1 MNVHPLRAAASIAL
15 AVTAL
20 ASCGG
25 NGDAGAADSVATTPP
40 VTVGPENLVV
50 VSAQPLTS
58 GPAFSGTLRHEREAS
73 VRAQTA
79 GSVLQTY
86 VDQGQA
92 VAAGTVLARIE
103 AGGSD
108 DSYLSAR
115 SSVTAAENSLA
126 IATRELSR
134 AQRLHEAG
142 AIAERELEMARSTV
156 TNARAVV
163 ADARARMASAAKQLG
178 NATVRAPFAGV
189 VGQRSVSAGDV
200 VQPGTLLFTV
210 VDPGSM
216 RLEAALPVE
225 QLSDVRVGLP
235 VKFTVS
241 GYRGREFLGRV
252 TRVSPVVDP
261 VTRQVQIVAS
271 IPNAGRAL
279 VGGLQATGRL
289 STSTRNGLVAPDA
302 AIDERGAAPTV
313 LRVKRGVVE
322 RVSVGL
328 GARDEAGELV
338 EITAGLAA
346 GDTLLIGAARGITPG
361 TPVRIIAAIG
371 DTALRPA
378 PAATPAPPSGVN
390 PR

>member
-1 MNVHPLRAAASIAL
+1 M
-15 AVTAL
+15 
-20 ASCGG
+20 
-25 NGDAGAADSVATTPP
+25 
-40 VTVGPENLVV
+40 TVGPENLVI
-50 VSAQPLTS
+50 VSAMPLTS

-73 VRAQTA
+73 VRAQIA

-86 VDQGQA
+86 VDQGQSVSGGA
-92 VAAGTVLARIE
+92 VLARIE

-108 DSYLSAR
+108 DTYLSAR
-115 SSVTAAENSLA
+115 SGVTAAENSLA
-126 IATRELSR
+126 IANRELER
-134 AQRLHEAG
+134 ARRLHEAG
-142 AIAERELEMARSTV
+142 AIADRELEMARAAV
-156 TNARAVV
+156 TNARAVL
-163 ADARARMASAAKQLG
+163 ADARARLASAGKQLG

-216 RLEAALPVE
+216 RLEAAIPVE

-235 VKFTVS
+235 VRFKVT
-241 GYRGREFLGRV
+241 GYGDREFLGRV

-289 STSTRNGLVAPDA
+289 STTTRNGLVAPES
-302 AIDERGAAPTV
+302 AIDERGSSPSV
-313 LRVKRGVVE
+313 LRVKRGQVE
-322 RVSVGL
+322 RVTVVP

-338 EITAGLAA
+338 EITAGLVA
-346 GDTLLIGAARGITPG
+346 GDTLLVGAARGVTPG
-361 TPVRIIAAIG
+361 TAVRIVAAVG
-371 DTALRPA
+371 DTALRAA
-378 PAATPAPPSGVN
+378 PVPGRAAGVN

>member
-1 MNVHPLRAAASIAL
+1 MSAHTFRAVASLAL
-15 AVTAL
+15 AATIL
-20 ASCGG
+20 SSCGG
-25 NGDAGAADSVATTPP
+25 EGDNAAAAAAPVQA

-50 VSAQPLTS
+50 VIARPLTS
-58 GPAFSGTLRHEREAS
+58 GPSFSGTLRHEREAS
-73 VRAQTA
+73 VRAQMA

-86 VDQGQA
+86 ADQGQS

-103 AGGSD
+103 AGGTG
-108 DSYLSAR
+108 DSFLSAR
-115 SSVTAAENSLA
+115 SAVTTAENSLA
-126 IATRELSR
+126 IANRELER
-134 AQRLHEAG
+134 ARRLHEAG
-142 AIAERELEMARSTV
+142 AIAERELELARWAV
-156 TNARAVV
+156 TNARAQV
-163 ADARARMASAAKQLG
+163 ADARARLASAGKQLG

-189 VGQRSVSAGDV
+189 VGQKSVSAGDV

-216 RLEAALPVE
+216 RLEAAIPVD
-225 QLSDVRVGLP
+225 QLRDVRVGLP
-235 VKFTVS
+235 VRFTVT
-241 GYRGREFLGRV
+241 GYGDREFLGRV

-289 STSTRNGLVAPDA
+289 SASTRNGLVAPDA
-302 AIDERGAAPTV
+302 AIDERGSATTV

-322 RVSVGL
+322 RVSVAL

-338 EITAGLAA
+338 EITAGLVA

-361 TPVRIIAAIG
+361 TPVRIVAAIG
-371 DTALRPA
+371 DTAVRPA
-378 PAATPAPPSGVN
+378 PPMPAAPAGGANQP
-390 PR
+390 

>member
-1 MNVHPLRAAASIAL
+1 MSVFKVRAIVAVAL
-15 AVTAL
+15 AATFL
-20 ASCGG
+20 AACGG
-25 NGDAGAADSVATTPP
+25 NDASAGADSVAVVTP

-58 GPAFSGTLRHEREAS
+58 GPAFSGVLRHEREAS

-86 VDQGQA
+86 VDQGQP

-108 DSYLSAR
+108 DIYLSAR
-115 SSVTAAENSLA
+115 SSVTAAQNSLA

-142 AIAERELEMARSTV
+142 AIAERELEMARAAV

-189 VGQRSVSAGDV
+189 IGQRSVSAGDV
-200 VQPGTLLFTV
+200 VQPGTMLFTV

-216 RLEAALPVE
+216 RLEAAIPVE

-235 VKFTVS
+235 VRFNVS
-241 GYRGREFLGRV
+241 GYRDREFLGRV

-289 STSTRNGLVAPDA
+289 STTTRNGLVAPDA
-302 AIDERGAAPTV
+302 AIDERGPSPTV
-313 LRVKRGVVE
+313 LRVKRGIVE
-322 RVSVGL
+322 RVTVAL

-338 EITAGLAA
+338 EVTMGLVA
-346 GDTLLIGAARGITPG
+346 GDTLLIGAARSVTPG
-361 TPVRIIAAIG
+361 TPVRIVPSIG
-371 DTALRPA
+371 DTALRSA
-378 PAATPAPPSGVN
+378 PRAPPPPTGS

>member
-1 MNVHPLRAAASIAL
+1 MIAHTLRALASIAL
-15 AVTAL
+15 AATVI

-25 NGDAGAADSVATTPP
+25 NDDSAAADSVAATPP

-73 VRAQTA
+73 VRAQMA

-92 VAAGTVLARIE
+92 VAGGTVLARIE

-108 DSYLSAR
+108 DTYLSAR
-115 SSVTAAENSLA
+115 SSVTAAQNGLA
-126 IATRELSR
+126 NATRELSR

-142 AIAERELEMARSTV
+142 AIAERELEMAQSAV

-216 RLEAALPVE
+216 RLEAAIPVE
-225 QLSDVRVGLP
+225 QLSDVRVGLT
-235 VKFTVS
+235 VKFSVS
-241 GYRGREFLGRV
+241 GYGAREFLGRV

-289 STSTRNGLVAPDA
+289 STSTRNGLVVPDA
-302 AIDERGAAPTV
+302 AIDERGSAPAV
-313 LRVKRGVVE
+313 LRVKRGIVE
-322 RVSVGL
+322 RVTVAL

-338 EITAGLAA
+338 EITMGLVA
-346 GDTLLIGAARGITPG
+346 GDTLLIGAARGVTPG
-361 TPVRIIAAIG
+361 TPVRIVAAIG

-378 PAATPAPPSGVN
+378 AGAN

>member
-1 MNVHPLRAAASIAL
+1 MSACTLRAVASL
-15 AVTAL
+15 TL
-20 ASCGG
+20 
-25 NGDAGAADSVATTPP
+25 VATVLGSCRSEADDAAAAAATAAQP

-50 VSAQPLTS
+50 VTARPLTS

-73 VRAQTA
+73 VRAQMA

-86 VDQGQA
+86 ADQGQS
-92 VAAGTVLARIE
+92 VATGTVLARIE
-103 AGGSD
+103 AGGTD

-115 SSVTAAENSLA
+115 SGVTAAENSLA
-126 IATRELSR
+126 IANRELER
-134 AQRLHEAG
+134 ARRLHEAG
-142 AIAERELEMARSTV
+142 AIAERELEMARAAV
-156 TNARAVV
+156 TNSRAVL

-189 VGQRSVSAGDV
+189 VGQKSVSAGDV
-200 VQPGTLLFTV
+200 VQPGTLLYTV

-216 RLEAALPVE
+216 RLEAAIPVE
-225 QLSDVRVGLP
+225 QLRDVRVGLP
-235 VKFTVS
+235 VKFSVS
-241 GYRGREFLGRV
+241 GYGDREFLGRV

-271 IPNAGRAL
+271 IPNTGRAL

-289 STSTRNGLVAPDA
+289 STSTRNGLVAPEA
-302 AIDERGAAPTV
+302 AIDERGSAPTV

-322 RVSVGL
+322 RVSVAL

-338 EITAGLAA
+338 EIRAGVQA
-346 GDTLLIGAARGITPG
+346 GDTLLVGAARGITPG
-361 TPVRIIAAIG
+361 TPVRIVVAVG
-371 DTALRPA
+371 DTALRSA
-378 PAATPAPPSGVN
+378 PAAPATGVN

>member
-1 MNVHPLRAAASIAL
+1 MSACTLRAVASL
-15 AVTAL
+15 TL
-20 ASCGG
+20 
-25 NGDAGAADSVATTPP
+25 VATVLGSCRSEADDAAAAAAAATAAQP

-50 VSAQPLTS
+50 VTARPLTS

-73 VRAQTA
+73 VRAQMA

-86 VDQGQA
+86 ADQGQS
-92 VAAGTVLARIE
+92 VATGTVLARIE
-103 AGGSD
+103 AGGTD
-108 DSYLSAR
+108 DSYFSAR
-115 SSVTAAENSLA
+115 SGVTAAENSLA
-126 IATRELSR
+126 IANRELER
-134 AQRLHEAG
+134 ARRLHEAG
-142 AIAERELEMARSTV
+142 AIAERELEMARAAV
-156 TNARAVV
+156 TNSRAVL

-189 VGQRSVSAGDV
+189 VGQKSVSAGDV
-200 VQPGTLLFTV
+200 VQPGTLLYTV

-216 RLEAALPVE
+216 RLEAAIPVE
-225 QLSDVRVGLP
+225 QLRDVRVGLP
-235 VKFTVS
+235 VKFSVS
-241 GYRGREFLGRV
+241 GYGDREFLGRV

-271 IPNAGRAL
+271 IPNTGRAL

-289 STSTRNGLVAPDA
+289 STSTRNGLVAPEA

-322 RVSVGL
+322 RVSVAL

-338 EITAGLAA
+338 EISAGVQA
-346 GDTLLIGAARGITPG
+346 GDTLLVGAARGITPG
-361 TPVRIIAAIG
+361 TPVRIVVAVG
-371 DTALRPA
+371 DTALRSA
-378 PAATPAPPSGVN
+378 PAAPATGVN

>member
-1 MNVHPLRAAASIAL
+1 MNARTFRAFAL
-15 AVTAL
+15 AAL
-20 ASCGG
+20 SAGIVACGG
-25 NGDAGAADSVATTPP
+25 GPDDTEPEAAQP

-50 VSAQPLTS
+50 VVPRPLTS

-73 VRAQTA
+73 VRAQMA

-86 VDQGQA
+86 ADQGQS

-103 AGGSD
+103 AGGTD

-115 SSVTAAENSLA
+115 SAVTAAQNSYS
-126 IATRELSR
+126 IATRELER

-142 AIAERELEMARSTV
+142 AIAERELEMARATV
-156 TNARAVV
+156 TNARAVL
-163 ADARARMASAAKQLG
+163 ADARARMASAGKQLG

-189 VGQRSVSAGDV
+189 IGAKSVSAGDV

-216 RLEAALPVE
+216 RLEAAIPVD
-225 QLSDVRVGLP
+225 QLRDVRVGLP
-235 VKFTVS
+235 VKFSVS
-241 GYRGREFLGRV
+241 GYGASEFVGRV

-289 STSTRNGLVAPDA
+289 SASTRIGLVAPDA
-302 AIDERGAAPTV
+302 AIDERGSAPSV

-322 RVSVGL
+322 RVTVAL

-338 EITAGLAA
+338 EVTAGLVA
-346 GDTLLIGAARGITPG
+346 GDTLLLGAARGITPG
-361 TPVRIIAAIG
+361 TSVRIVAAVG

-378 PAATPAPPSGVN
+378 QPAVVAPAAGANPP
-390 PR
+390 

>member
-1 MNVHPLRAAASIAL
+1 MSAYTFRAIASLAL
-15 AVTAL
+15 AATIL
-20 ASCGG
+20 SSCGG
-25 NGDAGAADSVATTPP
+25 EADNAAAAAPAQP

-50 VSAQPLTS
+50 VVARPLTS
-58 GPAFSGTLRHEREAS
+58 GPSFSGTLRHEREAS
-73 VRAQTA
+73 VRAQMA

-86 VDQGQA
+86 ADQGQS

-103 AGGSD
+103 AGGTD

-115 SSVTAAENSLA
+115 SAVTTAENSLA
-126 IATRELSR
+126 IANRELER
-134 AQRLHEAG
+134 ARRLHEAG
-142 AIAERELEMARSTV
+142 AIAERELELARWAV
-156 TNARAVV
+156 TNSRAQM
-163 ADARARMASAAKQLG
+163 ADARARLASAGKQLG

-189 VGQRSVSAGDV
+189 IGQKSVSAGDV

-216 RLEAALPVE
+216 RLEAAIPVE
-225 QLSDVRVGLP
+225 QLRDVRVGLP
-235 VKFTVS
+235 VQFTVS
-241 GYRGREFLGRV
+241 GYGDREFLGRV

-261 VTRQVQIVAS
+261 ITRQVQIVAS

-289 STSTRNGLVAPDA
+289 STTTRNGLVAPDA
-302 AIDERGAAPTV
+302 AIDERGSAPTV

-328 GARDEAGELV
+328 GARDEAGEIV
-338 EITAGLAA
+338 EITAGLLA
-346 GDTLLIGAARGITPG
+346 GDTLLLGAARGITPG

-371 DTALRPA
+371 DTALRPSPTV
-378 PAATPAPPSGVN
+378 PAAPVSGVN

>member
-1 MNVHPLRAAASIAL
+1 MSAYSLRAIAAVAL
-15 AVTAL
+15 AISL
-20 ASCGG
+20 LSSCGG
-25 NGDAGAADSVATTPP
+25 GADDAAAATAVQP

-50 VSAQPLTS
+50 VTAQPLTS

-73 VRAQTA
+73 VRSQMA

-86 VDQGQA
+86 VDQGQS

-103 AGGSD
+103 AGGAD

-115 SSVTAAENSLA
+115 SGVTAAENSLT
-126 IATRELSR
+126 IANRELER
-134 AQRLHEAG
+134 ARRLHEAG
-142 AIAERELEMARSTV
+142 AIAERELEMARATV
-156 TNARAVV
+156 TNSRAVL
-163 ADARARMASAAKQLG
+163 ADARARLASASKQLG

-200 VQPGTLLFTV
+200 VQAGTLLYTV

-216 RLEAALPVE
+216 RLEAAIPVE
-225 QLSDVRVGLP
+225 QLGDVRVGLP
-235 VKFTVS
+235 VKFRVS
-241 GYRGREFLGRV
+241 GYGGREFLGRV

-289 STSTRNGLVAPDA
+289 STSTRIGLVAPDA
-302 AIDERGAAPTV
+302 AIDERGSAPSV
-313 LRVKRGVVE
+313 LRVKQGVVE
-322 RVSVGL
+322 RVNVAL

-338 EITAGLAA
+338 EITAGLVA
-346 GDTLLIGAARGITPG
+346 GDTLLVGAARGITPG
-361 TPVRIIAAIG
+361 TPVRIVAAVG
-371 DTALRPA
+371 DTALRPPSAA
-378 PAATPAPPSGVN
+378 PAPASGVN

>member
-1 MNVHPLRAAASIAL
+1 MRAHTLRAVASIAL
-15 AVTAL
+15 AATTL
-20 ASCGG
+20 AGCGG
-25 NGDAGAADSVATTPP
+25 NDESATADSVAATLP

-50 VSAQPLTS
+50 VRAQPLTS

-73 VRAQTA
+73 VRAQLA

-92 VAAGTVLARIE
+92 VAAGTVLARVE

-108 DSYLSAR
+108 DTYLSAR
-115 SSVTAAENSLA
+115 SSVTAAENGLGN
-126 IATRELSR
+126 ATRELSR

-142 AIAERELEMARSTV
+142 AIAERELEMARSAV
-156 TNARAVV
+156 ANARAVV

-216 RLEAALPVE
+216 RLEAAIPVE

-241 GYRGREFLGRV
+241 GYGAREFLGRV

-302 AIDERGAAPTV
+302 AIDERGSAPAV
-313 LRVKRGVVE
+313 LRVKRGMVE
-322 RVSVGL
+322 RVTVAL

-338 EITAGLAA
+338 EITMGLVA
-346 GDTLLIGAARGITPG
+346 GDTLLIGAARGVTPG
-361 TPVRIIAAIG
+361 TPVRIVAAIG

-378 PAATPAPPSGVN
+378 PQAN

>member
-1 MNVHPLRAAASIAL
+1 MIASMFRPVAALVL
-15 AVTAL
+15 AVTIFAG
-20 ASCGG
+20 CGG
-25 NGDAGAADSVATTPP
+25 DDDAAAATETQP

-50 VSAQPLTS
+50 VRAQPLTA

-73 VRAQTA
+73 VRSQMA

-103 AGGSD
+103 AGGND
-108 DSYLSAR
+108 DAYLSAR
-115 SSVTAAENSLA
+115 SAVTAAQNSYS
-126 IATRELSR
+126 IASRELER
-134 AQRLHEAG
+134 ARRLHEAG
-142 AIAERELEMARSTV
+142 AIAERELEMAQAAV
-156 TNARAVV
+156 TNARAML

-189 VGQRSVSAGDV
+189 IGAKSVSAGDV

-216 RLEAALPVE
+216 RLEAAIPVE
-225 QLSDVRVGLP
+225 QLTDVRVGLP

-241 GYRGREFLGRV
+241 GYGTREFLGRV

-289 STSTRNGLVAPDA
+289 ATSTRNGLVAPDA
-302 AIDERGAAPTV
+302 AIDERGSAPSV
-313 LRVKRGVVE
+313 LRLKRGAAE
-322 RVSVGL
+322 RVTVTL
-328 GARDEAGELV
+328 GARDEGGELV
-338 EITAGLAA
+338 EITTGLIA

-361 TPVRIIAAIG
+361 TPVRIVAAIG
-371 DTALRPA
+371 DTALPSVPA
-378 PAATPAPPSGVN
+378 PAVPAAGAN

>member
-1 MNVHPLRAAASIAL
+1 MIAHTFRAAAVIL
-15 AVTAL
+15 LVAVVL
-20 ASCGG
+20 SSCGDSD
-25 NGDAGAADSVATTPP
+25 DAAAATATQP
-40 VTVGPENLVV
+40 VTVGPENLVAV
-50 VSAQPLTS
+50 TAQPLTS

-73 VRAQTA
+73 VRAQMA

-86 VDQGQA
+86 VDQGQS
-92 VAAGTVLARIE
+92 VATGTVLARIE
-103 AGGSD
+103 AGGND

-115 SSVTAAENSLA
+115 SAVTAAQSSLA
-126 IATRELSR
+126 IANRELER
-134 AQRLHEAG
+134 ARRLHEAG
-142 AIAERELEMARSTV
+142 AIAERELEMARASV
-156 TNARAVV
+156 TNSRAML
-163 ADARARMASAAKQLG
+163 ADARARLASAGKQLG

-189 VGQRSVSAGDV
+189 IGQKSVSAGDV
-200 VQPGTLLFTV
+200 VQPGTLLYTV

-216 RLEAALPVE
+216 RLEAAIPVE
-225 QLSDVRVGLP
+225 QVSDVRVGLP

-241 GYRGREFLGRV
+241 GYGGREFLGRV

-261 VTRQVQIVAS
+261 VTRQVRIVAS

-313 LRVKRGVVE
+313 LRVKRGIVE
-322 RVSVGL
+322 RVSVAL

-338 EITAGLAA
+338 EITAGVVA
-346 GDTLLIGAARGITPG
+346 GDTLLLGAARGITPG
-361 TPVRIIAAIG
+361 TPVRIVAAIG

-378 PAATPAPPSGVN
+378 PAAAAPASGVN

>member
-1 MNVHPLRAAASIAL
+1 MSAYTLRAVASLTLVATVL
-15 AVTAL
+15 G
-20 ASCGG
+20 SCGSE
-25 NGDAGAADSVATTPP
+25 GDDAAAATAATAAQP

-50 VSAQPLTS
+50 VTARPLTS

-73 VRAQTA
+73 VRAQMA

-86 VDQGQA
+86 ADQGQS
-92 VAAGTVLARIE
+92 VATGTVLARIE
-103 AGGSD
+103 AGGTD

-115 SSVTAAENSLA
+115 SGVTAAENSLA
-126 IATRELSR
+126 IANRELER
-134 AQRLHEAG
+134 ARRLHEAG
-142 AIAERELEMARSTV
+142 AIAERELEMARAAV
-156 TNARAVV
+156 TNSRAVL
-163 ADARARMASAAKQLG
+163 ADARARMASAGKQLG

-189 VGQRSVSAGDV
+189 VGQKSVSAGDV
-200 VQPGTLLFTV
+200 VQPGTLLYTV

-216 RLEAALPVE
+216 RLEAAIPVE
-225 QLSDVRVGLP
+225 QLRDVRVGLP
-235 VKFTVS
+235 VKFSVS
-241 GYRGREFLGRV
+241 GYGDREFLGRV

-271 IPNAGRAL
+271 IPNTGRAL

-289 STSTRNGLVAPDA
+289 STSTRNGLVAPEA
-302 AIDERGAAPTV
+302 AIDERGSAPTV

-322 RVSVGL
+322 RVSVAL

-338 EITAGLAA
+338 EISAGVQA
-346 GDTLLIGAARGITPG
+346 GDTLLVGAARGITPG
-361 TPVRIIAAIG
+361 TPVRIVVAVG

-378 PAATPAPPSGVN
+378 PAAPATGVN

>member
-1 MNVHPLRAAASIAL
+1 MNAYSLRAIASFAL

-20 ASCGG
+20 AACGG
-25 NGDAGAADSVATTPP
+25 GTDDTAAADSAAAQP

-50 VSAQPLTS
+50 ITARPLTS
-58 GPAFSGTLRHEREAS
+58 GPSFSGILRHEREAS
-73 VRAQTA
+73 VRAQMA

-86 VDQGQA
+86 VDQGQS
-92 VAAGTVLARIE
+92 VASGSVLARIE
-103 AGGSD
+103 AGGTD

-115 SSVTAAENSLA
+115 SSVTAAQNSLA

-142 AIAERELEMARSTV
+142 AIAERELEMARATV
-156 TNARAVV
+156 TNARAVL

-189 VGQRSVSAGDV
+189 IGQKSVSPGDV
-200 VQPGTLLFTV
+200 IQPGTLLFSV

-216 RLEAALPVE
+216 RLEAAIPVD
-225 QLSDVRVGLP
+225 QLRDVRVGLP
-235 VKFTVS
+235 VRFTVT
-241 GYRGREFLGRV
+241 GYGDREFLGRV

-302 AIDERGAAPTV
+302 AIDERGPAPTV

-338 EITAGLAA
+338 EIVAGLVA

-361 TPVRIIAAIG
+361 TPVRIIAALG

-378 PAATPAPPSGVN
+378 PAATPAQASGAN

>member
-1 MNVHPLRAAASIAL
+1 MIACTFRRIAPLAL
-15 AVTAL
+15 AAIVLT
-20 ASCGG
+20 SCGG
-25 NGDAGAADSVATTPP
+25 DADDAAAATAIQP

-50 VSAQPLTS
+50 VRAQPLTS

-73 VRAQTA
+73 VRAQMA

-86 VDQGQA
+86 VDQGQS

-108 DSYLSAR
+108 DAYLSAR
-115 SSVTAAENSLA
+115 SAVTAAENSYS
-126 IATRELSR
+126 IAGRELER
-134 AQRLHEAG
+134 ARRLHEAG
-142 AIAERELEMARSTV
+142 AIAERELEMARSAV
-156 TNARAVV
+156 TSSRAVL

-189 VGQRSVSAGDV
+189 IGQKSVSAGDV
-200 VQPGTLLFTV
+200 VQPGTLLYTV

-216 RLEAALPVE
+216 RLEAAIPVE
-225 QLSDVRVGLP
+225 QLTDVRVGLP

-241 GYRGREFLGRV
+241 GYGGREFLGRV

-289 STSTRNGLVAPDA
+289 STSTRNALVAPYG
-302 AIDERGAAPTV
+302 AIDERGSAPTV
-313 LRVKRGVVE
+313 LRVKRGTVE
-322 RVSVGL
+322 RVNVAL

-338 EITAGLAA
+338 EITAGLTA

-361 TPVRIIAAIG
+361 TPVRIVAAIG

-378 PAATPAPPSGVN
+378 PAATPAPSAGGANRP
-390 PR
+390 